1 MAQDIMR
8 DAAPVERDTIR
19 TAGQAA
25 REASSMVR
33 VVRQEQSDDD
43 RLDGIVD
50 RLAGKYG
57 LRLDRTGWARKTYDL
72 YLVDPTTER
81 MHLVGRVESL
91 ATTNGEV
98 RVFDERGLPF
108 AEELAAELEQ
118 VFEVKD
124 ATVLQMPPPR

>member
-1 MAQDIMR
+1 
-8 DAAPVERDTIR
+8 
-19 TAGQAA
+19 
-25 REASSMVR
+25 MVR

-50 RLAGKYG
+50 RLAGKHG

-72 YLVDPTTER
+72 YFVDPATDR
-81 MHLVGRVESL
+81 MQLVARVESL

-118 VFEVKD
+118 VFALTD
-124 ATVLQMPPPR
+124 ATVLNVARPD